1 MVLEASPMSDSY
13 DTSPNSPD
21 PYDTDS
27 QANAGLSPAYRAQ
40 LPRPLPI
47 IGPLFGYTNSYA
59 SNLTAARQRY
69 HAETIHRD
77 LTQKEK
83 EAIAYHT
90 YKSVAITS
98 IGMPTAAGFGILRAY
113 RTREGYRFP
122 FAGQI
127 KTEGG
132 WWDGERIRIMG
143 QQVMKGDAARTLMHL
158 ARGTIYGATAMWF
171 GGWVVSSYATTV
183 AAVGELRDP
192 RLQEYKTVL
201 QTRSKEQM
209 GEIKARS
216 TPKDPTG
223 QGNTSVSDLWK
234 RHREDIGGQD
244 DASPSAGT
252 FDYNAD
258 AERLG
263 GTNTGILSDAQMQ
276 AQETRQ
282 QASPKNSTT
291 ENRAPTIRLEKVES
305 QPDSFADSFGDDG
318 PSTEGRAESSSP
330 GSTWDRIRSQASR
343 SKGPGQSWNAI
354 QKEQQAGSTAGES
367 FTFSS
372 EDQQRQLAKDEAQN
386 DFDSRIER
394 ERRGGSFNDGGG
406 KKW

>member
-1 MVLEASPMSDSY
+1 MVLETSPMSDSF
-13 DTSPNSPD
+13 DVSPNSPD

-27 QANAGLSPAYRAQ
+27 QANVGLSASYFAQ

-47 IGPLFGYTNSYA
+47 IGPLFGYTVSYA
-59 SNLTAARQRY
+59 SDLTAARQRY
-69 HAETIHRD
+69 HAEIIHRD

-83 EAIAYHT
+83 EGIAYHT
-90 YKSVAITS
+90 YESVAITS
-98 IGMPTAAGFGILRAY
+98 IGMPIAAGFGILRAY
-113 RTREGYRFP
+113 QTREGYRFP

-132 WWDGERIRIMG
+132 WWDGERIRIRG
-143 QQVMKGDAARTLMHL
+143 QQVLKGDAARMLMHL
-158 ARGTIYGATAMWF
+158 ARGTIYGAVAMWF

-192 RLQEYKTVL
+192 RLQEYKTVI
-201 QTRSKEQM
+201 QARTKEQM
-209 GEIKARS
+209 EEMQVRK
-216 TPKDPTG
+216 THKDPTG
-223 QGNTSVSDLWK
+223 QGNTNVGDLWK

-244 DASPSAGT
+244 DASPSAAIDDFG
-252 FDYNAD
+252 AD
-258 AERLG
+258 TERLG

-276 AQETRQ
+276 SQERKQ
-282 QASPKNSTT
+282 QASPRKSPT
-291 ENRAPTIRLEKVES
+291 ENTASTFRLEKVEK
-305 QPDSFADSFGDDG
+305 QPDSFADSFADDSS
-318 PSTEGRAESSSP
+318 STGGKAESSP
-330 GSTWDRIRSQASR
+330 AGSTWDRIRSQASR

-386 DFDSRIER
+386 DFDARIER
-394 ERRGGSFNDGGG
+394 ERRGGSFGGSG
-406 KKW
+406 DKKW